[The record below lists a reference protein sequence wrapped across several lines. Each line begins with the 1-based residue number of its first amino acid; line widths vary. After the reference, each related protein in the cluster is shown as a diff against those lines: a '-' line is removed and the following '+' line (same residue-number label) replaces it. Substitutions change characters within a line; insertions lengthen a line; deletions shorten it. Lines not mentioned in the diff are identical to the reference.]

1 MRDRVRL
8 ENSYYAGLAL
18 LTYDDLVERAEQY
31 LSLIHRYRPNPAAS
45 PE

>member
-8 ENSYYAGLAL
+8 ENSYYAGLTL

-31 LSLIHRYRPNPAAS
+31 LSLIHRYRPSLPAS
-45 PE
+45 SD